1 LRAHIHLAKDSD
13 PEEFDTSKLPAHVL
27 NAIEADSFW
36 CLSRLL
42 DGIQDNY
49 IQAQPGIQRSVRR
62 MAELVARIDGPY
74 ITRIAQTLMHIFN
87 DSTSRGPS
95 RSAERGVHAVCI
107 QMDELLIDARDQCEE
122 HHSDVGYISGTF
134 FEPLLCGRGLI

>member
-1 LRAHIHLAKDSD
+1 VSLSSPGWNTGQLYPSSARNTAKRSTYGGTCGSYRWSVHHTYRV
-13 PEEFDTSKLPAHVL
+13 DTYA
-27 NAIEADSFW
+27 
-36 CLSRLL
+36 
-42 DGIQDNY
+42 Y
-49 IQAQPGIQRSVRR
+49 
-62 MAELVARIDGPY
+62 
-74 ITRIAQTLMHIFN
+74 FN